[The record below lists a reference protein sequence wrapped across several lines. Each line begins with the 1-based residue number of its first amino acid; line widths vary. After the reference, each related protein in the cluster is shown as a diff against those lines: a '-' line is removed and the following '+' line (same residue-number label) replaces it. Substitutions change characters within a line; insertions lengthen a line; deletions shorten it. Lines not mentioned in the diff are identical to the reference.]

1 MSDVKQITPE
11 ELVQLRTLQESYS
24 EITAKFGQLKVEQI
38 LLKGQ
43 LERLAEL
50 EKSFELQYTE
60 TQIKET
66 EFLQSLE
73 TKYGRISINIE
84 TGEITK

>member
-1 MSDVKQITPE
+1 MEEVKQITPE

>member
-43 LERLAEL
+43 LERLVEL
-50 EKSFELQYTE
+50 EKSFELQYAD